1 MPTWLR
7 GAPSTPWATTTK
19 INELTKKMLE
29 GILSISGKSGL
40 FKLVSQGKNAIIV
53 ESLTDGKR
61 TPVSGTSRVS
71 SLHEI
76 SMYTTGEDVTLAH
89 VMANIFKLTGGK
101 ECISTKASNEE
112 LKEFMGKAL
121 PEWDSERIYVSD
133 IKKLVSW
140 YNILLAHGLVSENEE
155 DEKENKEA

>member
-1 MPTWLR
+1 
-7 GAPSTPWATTTK
+7 
-19 INELTKKMLE
+19 MLE
-29 GILSISGKSGL
+29 GILSIAGKGGL

-61 TPVSGTSRVS
+61 MPVSGNARVS
-71 SLHEI
+71 ALQEI
-76 SMYTTGEDVTLAH
+76 SMYTVDGDVKLSH

-101 ECISTKASNEE
+101 ECVSPKASNDE

-133 IKKLVSW
+133 IKKLAAW
-140 YNILLAHGLVSENEE
+140 YNILLAHGLVSDKE
-155 DEKENKEA
+155 DEEEKKEDQQA